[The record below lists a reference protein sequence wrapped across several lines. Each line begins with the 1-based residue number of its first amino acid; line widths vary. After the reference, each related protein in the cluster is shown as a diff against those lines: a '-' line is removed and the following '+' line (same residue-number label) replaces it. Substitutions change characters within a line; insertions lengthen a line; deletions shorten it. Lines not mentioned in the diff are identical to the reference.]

1 MVDFVEEIEGFL
13 ASFSPEEEAVLRH
26 AFRALVDGRSATVGE
41 LPGVV
46 GLPPVVVED
55 AVGRLSERGI
65 IVVEPETDQ
74 ILGARGL
81 SLTETSHRLILDG
94 QERYAFCAVD
104 AVGIPAALGITR
116 YDSRKGERGDPPANR
131 NVSMELDTRTVMVA
145 SVANATAAGAVTL
158 RYGAF
163 LNAVINFLI
172 VAFAVFMMVWT
183 VGKMRAREKE
193 KEEQRPTEK
202 ECPHCFMKIPI
213 RAVRCGF
220 CTSTLEAAVT

>member
-1 MVDFVEEIEGFL
+1 MAEKKL
-13 ASFSPEEEAVLRH
+13 NLREVGRVKDVKLLKE
-26 AFRALVDGRSATVGE
+26 FRAFIM
-41 LPGVV
+41 
-46 GLPPVVVED
+46 
-55 AVGRLSERGI
+55 RGN
-65 IVVEPETDQ
+65 V
-74 ILGARGL
+74 
-81 SLTETSHRLILDG
+81 LDL
-94 QERYAFCAVD
+94 
-104 AVGIPAALGITR
+104 AVGIIIGIAFGGVVNSMVNDVVMPPIGAALGGVDFREAYIVLKPGTP
-116 YDSRKGERGDPPANR
+116 GPPY
-131 NVSMELDTRTVMVA
+131 A
-145 SVANATAAGAVTL
+145 SVVNATAAGAVTL